1 MEKEIDLTGLYCPM
15 PIVRAREE
23 IEKVALGDEL
33 RIKADDP
40 AAEEDLKRWA
50 TRAGQE
56 VVSVSKDGDVVT
68 VVVRR
73 RK

>member
-15 PIVRAREE
+15 PIIKAREE
-23 IEKVALGDEL
+23 MERIDLGDEL
-33 RIKADDP
+33 RIRADDP

-50 TRAGQE
+50 TRSGQE

>member
-15 PIVRAREE
+15 PIIKAREE
-23 IEKVALGDEL
+23 MERIGLGDEL
-33 RIKADDP
+33 RIRADDP

-50 TRAGQE
+50 TRSGQE